1 MAATI
6 KDIAKYT
13 GLSISTISKYLNGGN
28 VLEANRKLIEEA
40 IQTFDFKVNEMAR
53 GLRTNRTMTVGVLI
67 PSLENIFFTSI
78 VSNIESILL
87 KEGYSTIV
95 CDYKEDPQ
103 LEEKKLQFLF
113 DKMVDGIV
121 LMPLPDNDNLVKT
134 VIARKTPLVLIDRL
148 IHNVDCDVVLVDNL
162 NASYNAVEQLIIRG
176 HRRIGIIAGPQNI
189 YTAQERLKGYIR
201 VFEDYGLKIDP
212 ALIKHGDYQ
221 IESGHKLL
229 LELME
234 NEKPPTAVYV
244 TNYEMTIGS
253 IIAINEN
260 NIRIPDDLSFIG
272 FDNQDLARIVKP
284 ALSIVVQPVQ
294 QIGETAAQVLLKRM
308 SKDQRGF
315 PLVTRL
321 KTELLIRDSLK
332 KVES

>member
-1 MAATI
+1 MTTTI

-28 VLEANRKLIEEA
+28 VLERNKKLIEEA
-40 IQTFDFKVNEMAR
+40 IQTLDFKVNEMAR

-78 VSNIESILL
+78 VSNIESMLL

-95 CDYKEDPQ
+95 CDYKEDPR

-121 LMPLPDNDNLVKT
+121 LMPVPGNDNLVKEI
-134 VIARKTPLVLIDRL
+134 IARGTPLVLIDRL
-148 IHNVDCDVVLVDNL
+148 VNDVDCDVVLVDNL

-176 HRRIGIIAGPQNI
+176 HRRIGIIVGPQNI

-201 VFEDYGLKIDP
+201 VFEDYGLKVDP
-212 ALIKHGDYQ
+212 NLIKYGDYQ
-221 IESGHKLL
+221 IESGYHLL
-229 LELME
+229 LELM
-234 NEKPPTAVYV
+234 KIDPPPTAVYV

-260 NIRIPDDLSFIG
+260 NIRIPDDISFIG
-272 FDNQDLARIVKP
+272 FDNQDLTRIVKP

-294 QIGETAAQVLLKRM
+294 QIGETAAKILLKRM
-308 SKDQRGF
+308 RKDQKGF
-315 PLVTRL
+315 PVVTRL
-321 KTELLIRDSLK
+321 KTELLLRDSIK
-332 KVES
+332 KVEG

>member
-1 MAATI
+1 MATTI

-28 VLEANRKLIEEA
+28 VLEHNKELIEEA
-40 IQTFDFKVNEMAR
+40 IQTLDFKVNEMAR
-53 GLRTNRTMTVGVLI
+53 ALRTSRTMTVGVLI

-78 VSNIESILL
+78 VSHIENILL

-95 CDYKEDPQ
+95 CDFKEDPE

-121 LMPLPDNDNLVKT
+121 LMPLPDNDSLVKKI
-134 VIARKTPLVLIDRL
+134 IAQKTPLVLIDRL
-148 IHNVDCDVVLVDNL
+148 IPNVDCDVVLVDNL
-162 NASYNAVEQLIIRG
+162 NASYNAVEQLIVYG
-176 HRRIGIIAGPQNI
+176 HRRIGIIAGPQKV

-201 VFEDYGLKIDP
+201 VFEDYGLKVDP
-212 ALIKHGDYQ
+212 GLIKHGDYK
-221 IESGHKLL
+221 IESGYHLL
-229 LELME
+229 MELMK
-234 NEKPPTAVYV
+234 NDPPPTAVYV

-260 NIRIPDDLSFIG
+260 NIRIPDDISFIG
-272 FDNQDLARIVKP
+272 FDNLDLARIVKP

-294 QIGETAAQVLLKRM
+294 QIGETAAKVLLKRLN
-308 SKDQRGF
+308 KDHRGF
-315 PLVTRL
+315 PLVWRL
-321 KTELLIRDSLK
+321 KTELLIRDSIK
-332 KVES
+332 KVDN